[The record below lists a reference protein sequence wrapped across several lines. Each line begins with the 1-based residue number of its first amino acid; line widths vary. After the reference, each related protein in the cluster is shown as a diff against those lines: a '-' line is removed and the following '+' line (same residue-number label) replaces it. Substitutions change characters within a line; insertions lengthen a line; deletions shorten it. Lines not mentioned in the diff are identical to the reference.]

1 LSLSPKLK
9 MSQVF
14 YLANFLQTY
23 FMNFPKQKIYKALLI
38 LALVLAV
45 LFSGLYFFRNS
56 LLKQAIAK
64 VTHKMNVDYNSTF
77 SVKSASFDGLSTIK
91 LSDVI
96 LVPKNADTLFHIH
109 KIETSI
115 SLSSLLIGDVQ
126 VGTLKINNGYVQF
139 VKKGKIRNF
148 DAFLKRDKSEEQD
161 TNEKRKYA
169 TFAYRIISQLLN
181 LVPTDMNLENL
192 NFRIDDNGKKAS
204 IAISKLVLENKQLA
218 TDLHVQSKDFDQRW
232 NIKGFADP
240 RNKKA
245 DIRFFNL
252 DTGAIRV
259 PYLDE
264 RYNLKASFDSI
275 RLNVENIDKDGSELH
290 IDGYT
295 SITNLK
301 INHPKIASK
310 DVVIKSARFD
320 YRFLLGDDFISI
332 DSTSNM
338 QLNKIKVKPYV
349 SYNTE
354 KDTVYTLK
362 VAIPK
367 MKAQDFIVSLPD
379 GLFTHFQGMEAT
391 GNFDYKLD
399 FKFNKNKPNTL
410 VFDSKINKE
419 NLRITK
425 YGEANLNKLN
435 GEFVYRA
442 IIQNVLQR
450 PILVGNAN
458 PNYTPIDQISPYLRK
473 SVLTTEDPSFF
484 SHRGFINEAFK
495 QSILKNIRTKKFSRG
510 ASTISMQ
517 LIKNVFLTREKTV
530 SRKLEEILL
539 VYILEN
545 NRIVSKERMLEVY
558 FNIIEW
564 GPNVYG
570 IGEASHFYFQ
580 KPPSALNVDECLYLA
595 TIIPK
600 PRKFMYQFNEQGNL
614 KDYAI
619 KNQKFLK
626 NLMFR
631 RGLLIP
637 EDTIGQLPVYIS
649 GNARSL
655 IKIKAPDSTVVPA
668 DSLSISDEFDL

>member
-1 LSLSPKLK
+1 MK
-9 MSQVF
+9 
-14 YLANFLQTY
+14 
-23 FMNFPKQKIYKALLI
+23 FPKQNFFKALRI
-38 LALVLAV
+38 IALVLVV
-45 LFSGLYFFRNS
+45 LCVGLYFFRDS

-64 VTHKMNVDYNSTF
+64 VTHKMAVDYNSTF
-77 SVKSASFDGLSTIK
+77 SVKSASFEGLSGIK
-91 LSDVI
+91 LTDII
-96 LVPKNADTLFHIH
+96 LVPKNADTLFNI
-109 KIETSI
+109 KRIGTTI
-115 SLSSLLIGDVQ
+115 SLSNLLIGNVQ
-126 VGTLKINNGYVQF
+126 IGTLKINNGYIQL
-139 VKKGKIRNF
+139 VKKGKVRNF
-148 DAFLKRDKSEEQD
+148 DAFLKKDDTDKKSD
-161 TNEKRKYA
+161 EKRNYA
-169 TFAYRIISQLLN
+169 DFAYRIISKLLN
-181 LVPTDMNLENL
+181 LVPTDMKLENL
-192 NFRIDDNGKKAS
+192 NFIIDDNGKKAS
-204 IAISKLVLENKQLA
+204 IAINKLVLNNKQLE
-218 TDLHVQSKDFDQRW
+218 TSLHVQSRNFDQRW

-252 DTGAIRV
+252 DTGAIKV

-295 SITNLK
+295 SIANLK

-310 DVVIKSARFD
+310 DVVIKNARFD
-320 YRFLLGDDFISI
+320 YRFLLGSDFISV
-332 DSTSNM
+332 DSTSTM

-354 KDTVYTLK
+354 SDTVYTLK
-362 VAIPK
+362 VDIPK
-367 MKAQDFIVSLPD
+367 MRAQDFIVSLPD

-391 GNFDYKLD
+391 GVFDYKLD

-410 VFDSKINKE
+410 VFDSKLNKE
-419 NLRITK
+419 NLKITK

-458 PNYTPIDQISPYLRK
+458 PNYTPLDQISPYLRK
-473 SVLTTEDPSFF
+473 CVLTTEDPSFF
-484 SHRGFINEAFK
+484 SHRGFITEAFK

-517 LIKNVFLTREKTV
+517 LIKNVFLTREKTL

-545 NRIVSKERMLEVY
+545 NRIASKERMLEVY

-580 KPPSALNVDECLYLA
+580 KRPSDLSVDECLYLA

-600 PRKFMYQFNEQGNL
+600 PRKFMYQFNDQGNL
-614 KDYAI
+614 KDYALQ
-619 KNQKFLK
+619 NQKFLK

-637 EDTIGQLPVYIS
+637 EDTLGQLPVYIS

-655 IKIKAPDSTVVPA
+655 LRIKAPDSTVVPV

>member
-1 LSLSPKLK
+1 MK
-9 MSQVF
+9 
-14 YLANFLQTY
+14 
-23 FMNFPKQKIYKALLI
+23 FPKQKIYKALLI
-38 LALVLAV
+38 FILILVV
-45 LFSGLYFFRNS
+45 LFLGFYFFRDA
-56 LLKQAIAK
+56 LLKKAIAK
-64 VTHKMNVDYNSTF
+64 VTTKMDTEYNSSF
-77 SVKSASFDGLSTIK
+77 SVKTASFEGLSGIK
-91 LSDVI
+91 LTDVI
-96 LVPKNADTLFHIH
+96 LVPKNADTLCNIK
-109 KIETSI
+109 KIETSVN
-115 SLSSLLIGDVQ
+115 LSSLLVGDVQ
-126 VGTLKINNGYVQF
+126 LGTLKINNGYIQF
-139 VKKGKIRNF
+139 VKKGKVRNF
-148 DAFLKRDKSEEQD
+148 DAFLKKDKAD
-161 TNEKRKYA
+161 KDKNEKRKYA
-169 TFAYRIISQLLN
+169 TFAYRIISKLLN
-181 LVPTDMNLENL
+181 LVPTDMKLENL
-192 NFRIDDNGKKAS
+192 NFKIDDNGKKATV
-204 IAISKLVLENKQLA
+204 AVNKLILNNKQLE
-218 TDLHVQSKDFDQRW
+218 TNLHVQANNFDQRW

-252 DTGAIRV
+252 DTGAIKV

-275 RLNVENIDKDGSELH
+275 RLNVSNIEKEGSELH

-295 SITNLK
+295 SIANLK

-310 DVVIKSARFD
+310 NVVIKSARFD
-320 YRFLLGDDFISI
+320 YRFLLGDNFISI
-332 DSTSNM
+332 DSTSSM
-338 QLNKIKVKPYV
+338 QLNKTKVKPYV
-349 SYNTE
+349 SYSTE
-354 KDTVYTLK
+354 SDTIYTLK
-362 VAIPK
+362 VEIPK
-367 MKAQDFIVSLPD
+367 MQAQDFIVSLPD

-399 FKFNKNKPNTL
+399 FKFNKNRPNTL
-410 VFDSKINKE
+410 VFDSKLKKE
-419 NLRITK
+419 NLKITK

-442 IIQNVLQR
+442 IIQNVMQR
-450 PILVGNAN
+450 PVLVGNAN
-458 PNYTPIDQISPYLRK
+458 PNYTPLDQISPYLRK

-495 QSILKNIRTKKFSRG
+495 QSILKNIKTKKFSRG

-517 LIKNVFLTREKTV
+517 LIKNVFLTREKTL

-545 NRIVSKERMLEVY
+545 NRVVSKERMLEVY

-580 KPPSALNVDECLYLA
+580 KSPSALSLDECLFLA

-600 PRKFMYQFNEQGNL
+600 PRKFMYQFNDQGNL

-619 KNQKFLK
+619 KNQKFLS
-626 NLMFR
+626 NLMLR
-631 RGLLIP
+631 RGVLVS
-637 EDTIGQLPVYIS
+637 EDTINQLPVYIS

-655 IKIKAPDSTVVPA
+655 LRIKAPDSTA
-668 DSLSISDEFDL
+668 IQLDSLAIEGEFDL

>member
-1 LSLSPKLK
+1 LISDK
-9 MSQVF
+9 
-14 YLANFLQTY
+14 NTT
-23 FMNFPKQKIYKALLI
+23 MNFPKQKIYKALKILGIVLVLI
-38 LALVLAV
+38 LVALY
-45 LFSGLYFFRNS
+45 YFRDS

-64 VTHKMNVDYNSTF
+64 VTHKMAVQYNSNF
-77 SVKSASFDGLSTIK
+77 SVESASFDGLSTIH
-91 LSDVI
+91 LTDVVLAPI
-96 LVPKNADTLFHIH
+96 NADTLV
-109 KIETSI
+109 KIKNVETSI
-115 SLSSLLIGDVQ
+115 SLSNLLIGDVQ
-126 VGTLKINNGYVQF
+126 IGTLKVDNGYIQL
-139 VKKGKIRNF
+139 VKKGKKRNF
-148 DAFLKRDKSEEQD
+148 DAFLKRDKEESD
-161 TNEKRKYA
+161 SNEKRKYA
-169 TFAYRIISQLLN
+169 SFAYRIISKVLN
-181 LVPTDMNLENL
+181 LVPTDMDLK
-192 NFRIDDNGKKAS
+192 NFKFKIDDNGKLTS
-204 IAISKLVLENKQLA
+204 IDVNKLVLNNKQLE
-218 TDLHVQSKDFDQRW
+218 TNLHVQAKDFDQRW

-240 RNKKA
+240 RNQKA

-259 PYLDE
+259 PYLDQ

-275 RLNVENIDKDGSELH
+275 RLNVQNIDKSGSELH
-290 IDGYT
+290 IDGFT
-295 SITNLK
+295 SIANLK

-310 DVVIKSARFD
+310 DVVIKNARFD
-320 YRFLLGDDFISI
+320 YRFLLGDNFISI
-332 DSTSNM
+332 DSTSTM
-338 QLNKIKVKPYV
+338 QLNKIKVRPYV
-349 SYNTE
+349 SYDTE

-362 VAIPK
+362 VDIPK

-379 GLFTHFQGMEAT
+379 GLFTHFQGMQAT

-410 VFDSKINKE
+410 VFDSKLNKE
-419 NLRITK
+419 DLKITK
-425 YGEANLNKLN
+425 YGEADLNKLN

-450 PILVGNAN
+450 PVLVGNAN
-458 PNYTPIDQISPYLRK
+458 PNYTPLDQISPYLRK
-473 SVLTTEDPSFF
+473 CVLTTEDPSFF

-517 LIKNVFLTREKTV
+517 LIKNVFLTREKTL

-580 KPPSALNVDECLYLA
+580 KSPADLNVDECLYLA

-600 PRKFMYQFNEQGNL
+600 PRKFMYQFNDQGNL

-637 EDTIGQLPVYIS
+637 EDTIGILPVYIS

-655 IKIKAPDSTVVPA
+655 IKIKVPDSTAIKA
-668 DSLSISDEFDL
+668 DSLAVDDEFDL

>member
-1 LSLSPKLK
+1 
-9 MSQVF
+9 MQ
-14 YLANFLQTY
+14 
-23 FMNFPKQKIYKALLI
+23 FPKQKIFKALKI
-38 LALVLAV
+38 LTVVFILLCIALY
-45 LFSGLYFFRNS
+45 SFRNS

-64 VTHKMNVDYNSTF
+64 VTHKMAVDYNSDF
-77 SVKSASFDGLSTIK
+77 SIKEASFDGLSGVK
-91 LSDVI
+91 LTDIV
-96 LVPKNADTLFHIH
+96 LVPKNADTLFNIK
-109 KIETSI
+109 KIETTI
-115 SLSSLLIGDVQ
+115 SLSNLLIGDVQ
-126 VGTLKINNGYVQF
+126 LGTLKINDGYIQL

-148 DAFLKRDKSEEQD
+148 DAFLKKKDTEEKSD
-161 TNEKRKYA
+161 EKRKYA
-169 TFAYRIISQLLN
+169 DVAYNIITKLLN
-181 LVPTDMNLENL
+181 LVPTDMKLENL
-192 NFRIDDNGKKAS
+192 NFKIDDNGKKAT
-204 IAISKLVLENKQLA
+204 IAIDKLVLNNKQL
-218 TDLHVQSKDFDQRW
+218 TTNLHVQSKNFDQRW

-240 RNKKA
+240 RDKKA

-252 DTGAIRV
+252 DTGAIKV

-275 RLNVENIDKDGSELH
+275 RLNVANIDKDGSELH

-295 SITNLK
+295 SIANLK

-310 DVVIKSARFD
+310 DVVIKNARFD
-320 YRFLLGDDFISI
+320 YRFLLGSDFISI
-332 DSTSNM
+332 DSTSTM

-354 KDTVYTLK
+354 SDTIYTLK
-362 VAIPK
+362 VDIPK

-410 VFDSKINKE
+410 VFDSKLNKE

-450 PILVGNAN
+450 PVLVGSGNL
-458 PNYTPIDQISPYLRK
+458 NYTPLDQISPYLQK
-473 SVLTTEDPSFF
+473 CVLTTEDPSFF

-517 LIKNVFLTREKTV
+517 LIKNVFLTREKTL

-570 IGEASHFYFQ
+570 IGEASQFYFQ
-580 KPPSALNVDECLYLA
+580 KRPSDLSVDECLYLA

-600 PRKFMYQFNEQGNL
+600 PRKFMYQFNDEGNL
-614 KDYAI
+614 KDYALQ
-619 KNQKFLK
+619 NQKFLK

-637 EDTIGQLPVYIS
+637 EDTLGQLPVYIS

-655 IKIKAPDSTVVPA
+655 IKIKVPDSTAVPV
-668 DSLSISDEFDL
+668 DSLSINDEFDL

>member
-1 LSLSPKLK
+1 MK
-9 MSQVF
+9 
-14 YLANFLQTY
+14 
-23 FMNFPKQKIYKALLI
+23 FPKQKIYKALLI
-38 LALVLAV
+38 IALVLVV
-45 LFSGLYFFRNS
+45 LFLGFYFFRDS

-64 VTHKMNVDYNSTF
+64 VKTKMNTEYNSTF
-77 SVKSASFDGLSTIK
+77 SVKSATFDGLNGIK
-91 LSDVI
+91 LTNVV
-96 LVPKNADTLFHIH
+96 LVPKNADTLCNIE
-109 KIETSI
+109 KIETSV
-115 SLSSLLIGDVQ
+115 SLSNLLIGDVQ
-126 VGTLKINNGYVQF
+126 IGTLKVNNGYIQL
-139 VKKGKIRNF
+139 VKKGNVRNF
-148 DAFLKRDKSEEQD
+148 DAFLKKDKAD
-161 TNEKRKYA
+161 TDKNEKRKYGA
-169 TFAYRIISQLLN
+169 FAYRIISKLLN
-181 LVPTDMNLENL
+181 LVPTDMKLENL
-192 NFRIDDNGKKAS
+192 NFRIDDNGKKTTVAVN
-204 IAISKLVLENKQLA
+204 KLVLDNKQLE
-218 TDLHVQSKDFDQRW
+218 TNLHVQSKDFDQKW

-275 RLNVENIDKDGSELH
+275 RLNVQNIEKDGSELH

-310 DVVIKSARFD
+310 DVIIKNARFD

-332 DSTSNM
+332 DSSSTM
-338 QLNKIKVKPYV
+338 QLNKIKVKPYI
-349 SYNTE
+349 SYSTE
-354 KDTVYTLK
+354 KDTIYTLK
-362 VAIPK
+362 VDIPK

-410 VFDSKINKE
+410 VFDSKLNKE
-419 NLRITK
+419 DLKITK
-425 YGEANLNKLN
+425 YGEADLNKLN

-458 PNYTPIDQISPYLRK
+458 PNYTPLDQISPYLRK

-484 SHRGFINEAFK
+484 QHRGFINEAFK
-495 QSILKNIRTKKFSRG
+495 QSILKNIKTKKFSRG

-517 LIKNVFLTREKTV
+517 LIKNVFLTREKTL

-545 NRIVSKERMLEVY
+545 NRVVSKERMLEVY

-580 KPPSALNVDECLYLA
+580 KSPSALNVDECLYLA

-600 PRKFMYQFNEQGNL
+600 PRKFMYQFNDQGNL
-614 KDYAI
+614 RDFAVQ
-619 KNQKFLK
+619 NQRFLK

-631 RGLLIP
+631 RGLLVP

-655 IKIKAPDSTVVPA
+655 IRIKAPDSTAVKN
-668 DSLSISDEFDL
+668 DSLSIDGEFDL

>member
-1 LSLSPKLK
+1 MK
-9 MSQVF
+9 
-14 YLANFLQTY
+14 
-23 FMNFPKQKIYKALLI
+23 FPKQKIYKAILIFLFLLAM
-38 LALVLAV
+38 LSL
-45 LFSGLYFFRNS
+45 GLYFFRDS

-64 VTHKMNVDYNSTF
+64 VTLKMNTEYDSKF
-77 SVKSASFDGLSTIK
+77 SVKSATFEGLSSIK
-91 LSDVI
+91 LTDVT
-96 LVPKNADTLFHIH
+96 LVPKNADTLCHIQ

-126 VGTLKINNGYVQF
+126 VGTLKINNGYIQL
-139 VKKGKIRNF
+139 VKKGKVRNF
-148 DAFLKRDKSEEQD
+148 DAFLKRDKSD
-161 TNEKRKYA
+161 TDKNEKRKYA
-169 TFAYRIISQLLN
+169 TFAYRIISKLLN
-181 LVPTDMNLENL
+181 LVPTDMKLENL
-192 NFRIDDNGKKAS
+192 NFKIDDNGKKAS
-204 IAISKLVLENKQLA
+204 IAINKLVLDNKQLE
-218 TDLHVQSKDFDQRW
+218 TNLHVQSKNFDQRW

-264 RYNLKASFDSI
+264 RYNFKASFDSI
-275 RLNVENIDKDGSELH
+275 RLNVANIDKDGSELH

-310 DVVIKSARFD
+310 DVVIKNARFD

-332 DSTSNM
+332 DSTSTM

-362 VAIPK
+362 VDIPK
-367 MKAQDFIVSLPD
+367 MQAQDFIVSLPD

-391 GNFDYKLD
+391 GSFDYKLD
-399 FKFNKNKPNTL
+399 FKFNKNRPNTL
-410 VFDSKINKE
+410 VFDSKLNKQD
-419 NLRITK
+419 LRITK
-425 YGEANLNKLN
+425 YGEADLNKLN

-450 PILVGNAN
+450 PVLVGSAN
-458 PNYTPIDQISPYLRK
+458 PNYTPLDQISPYLQK
-473 SVLTTEDPSFF
+473 CVLTTEDPSFF

-517 LIKNVFLTREKTV
+517 LIKNVFLTREKTL

-545 NRIVSKERMLEVY
+545 NRVVSKQRMLEVY

-580 KPPSALNVDECLYLA
+580 KSPSALSLDECLFLA

-600 PRKFMYQFNEQGNL
+600 PRKFMYQFNDEGNL
-614 KDYAI
+614 KDYAV
-619 KNQKFLK
+619 KNQKFLS
-626 NLMFR
+626 NLMLR
-631 RGLLIP
+631 RGILVS
-637 EDTIGQLPVYIS
+637 EDTIMRLPVYVS

-655 IKIKAPDSTVVPA
+655 LRIKAPDSTA
-668 DSLSISDEFDL
+668 IKSDSLATDNEFDL

>member
-1 LSLSPKLK
+1 MK
-9 MSQVF
+9 
-14 YLANFLQTY
+14 
-23 FMNFPKQKIYKALLI
+23 FPKQKIYKALLI
-38 LALVLAV
+38 FILILVV
-45 LFSGLYFFRNS
+45 LFLGFYFFRDA
-56 LLKQAIAK
+56 LLKKAIAK
-64 VTHKMNVDYNSTF
+64 VTTKMDTEYNSSF
-77 SVKSASFDGLSTIK
+77 SVKTASFEGLSGIK
-91 LSDVI
+91 LTDVI
-96 LVPKNADTLFHIH
+96 LVPKNADTLCNIK
-109 KIETSI
+109 KIETSVN
-115 SLSSLLIGDVQ
+115 LSSLLVGDVQ
-126 VGTLKINNGYVQF
+126 LGTLKINNGYIQF
-139 VKKGKIRNF
+139 VKKGKVRNF
-148 DAFLKRDKSEEQD
+148 DAFLKKDKAD
-161 TNEKRKYA
+161 KDKNEKRKYA
-169 TFAYRIISQLLN
+169 TFAYRIISKLLN
-181 LVPTDMNLENL
+181 LVPTDMKLENL
-192 NFRIDDNGKKAS
+192 NFKIDDNGKKA
-204 IAISKLVLENKQLA
+204 IVAVNKLILNNKQLE
-218 TDLHVQSKDFDQRW
+218 TNLHVQANNFDQRW

-252 DTGAIRV
+252 DTGAIKV

-264 RYNLKASFDSI
+264 RYNIKASFDSI
-275 RLNVENIDKDGSELH
+275 RLNVANIEKDGSELH

-295 SITNLK
+295 SIANLK

-320 YRFLLGDDFISI
+320 YRFLLGDNFISI
-332 DSTSNM
+332 DSTSSM
-338 QLNKIKVKPYV
+338 QLNKTKVKPYV

-354 KDTVYTLK
+354 SDTIYTLK
-362 VAIPK
+362 VEIPK
-367 MKAQDFIVSLPD
+367 MQAQDFIVSLPD

-391 GNFDYKLD
+391 GSFDYSLD

-410 VFDSKINKE
+410 VFDSKLKKE
-419 NLRITK
+419 NLKITK

-442 IIQNVLQR
+442 IIQNVMQR
-450 PILVGNAN
+450 PVLVGNAN
-458 PNYTPIDQISPYLRK
+458 PNYTPLDQMSPYLRK

-495 QSILKNIRTKKFSRG
+495 QSILKNIKTKKFSRG

-517 LIKNVFLTREKTV
+517 LIKNVFLTREKTL

-545 NRIVSKERMLEVY
+545 NRVVSKERMLEVY

-580 KPPSALNVDECLYLA
+580 KSPSALSLDECLFLA

-600 PRKFMYQFNEQGNL
+600 PRKFMYQFNDQGNL

-619 KNQKFLK
+619 KNQKFLS
-626 NLMFR
+626 NLMLR
-631 RGLLIP
+631 RGVLVS
-637 EDTIGQLPVYIS
+637 EDTINQLPVYIS

-655 IKIKAPDSTVVPA
+655 LRIKAPDSTAVQL
-668 DSLSISDEFDL
+668 DSLAIEGEFDL

>member
-1 LSLSPKLK
+1 MK
-9 MSQVF
+9 
-14 YLANFLQTY
+14 
-23 FMNFPKQKIYKALLI
+23 FPKQKIFKVLLI
-38 LALVLAV
+38 LALVLGV
-45 LFSGLYFFRNS
+45 LFLGFYSFRDS

-64 VTHKMNVDYNSTF
+64 VTHKMNVEYNSTF
-77 SVKSASFDGLSTIK
+77 SVKSASFDGLSGIK
-91 LSDVI
+91 LTNVI
-96 LVPKNADTLFHIH
+96 LVPKNADTLFNIQ

-115 SLSSLLIGDVQ
+115 SLSNLLIGDVQ
-126 VGTLKINNGYVQF
+126 IGTLKINNGYIQL
-139 VKKGKIRNF
+139 VKKGKVRNF
-148 DAFLKRDKSEEQD
+148 DAFLKKDD
-161 TNEKRKYA
+161 TEKKTDEKRKYA
-169 TFAYRIISQLLN
+169 DFAYRIISKLLN
-181 LVPTDMNLENL
+181 LVPTDMKLENL
-192 NFRIDDNGKKAS
+192 NFKIDDNGKTALV
-204 IAISKLVLENKQLA
+204 IINKLVLNNKELE
-218 TDLHVQSKDFDQRW
+218 TNLHVKSKNFDQRW

-252 DTGAIRV
+252 DTGAIKV

-295 SITNLK
+295 SISNLK

-310 DVVIKSARFD
+310 DVVIKNARFD
-320 YRFLLGDDFISI
+320 YRFLLGEDFISI
-332 DSTSNM
+332 DSTSTM
-338 QLNKIKVKPYV
+338 QLNKIKVHPYV

-354 KDTVYTLK
+354 SDTVYTLK
-362 VAIPK
+362 VDIPK

-399 FKFNKNKPNTL
+399 FKFNKNKPNKL
-410 VFDSKINKE
+410 VFDSKLNKE
-419 NLRITK
+419 DLKITK
-425 YGEANLNKLN
+425 YGEADLNKLN

-450 PILVGNAN
+450 PVLVGNAN
-458 PNYTPIDQISPYLRK
+458 PNYTPLDQISPYLRK
-473 SVLTTEDPSFF
+473 CVLTTEDPSFF

-517 LIKNVFLTREKTV
+517 LIKNVFLTREKTL

-545 NRIVSKERMLEVY
+545 NRVVSKERMLEVY

-580 KPPSALNVDECLYLA
+580 KRPSDLSVDECLYLA

-600 PRKFMYQFNEQGNL
+600 PRKFMYQFNDEGNL
-614 KDYAI
+614 KDYALQ
-619 KNQKFLK
+619 NQKFLR

-631 RGLLIP
+631 RGLLVP
-637 EDTIGQLPVYIS
+637 EDTLGQLPVYIS

-655 IKIKAPDSTVVPA
+655 IRIKVPDSATVPV
-668 DSLSISDEFDL
+668 DSLSMGEEFDL

>member
-1 LSLSPKLK
+1 
-9 MSQVF
+9 MR
-14 YLANFLQTY
+14 
-23 FMNFPKQKIYKALLI
+23 FPKQKIVKALKI
-38 LALVLAV
+38 LLVVFIL
-45 LFSGLYFFRNS
+45 LCIGLYSFRNS
-56 LLKQAIAK
+56 LLKQVIAK
-64 VTHKMNVDYNSTF
+64 VTHKMVVDYNSDF
-77 SVKSASFDGLSTIK
+77 SIKEASFDGLSGVKFTDI
-91 LSDVI
+91 V
-96 LVPKNADTLFHIH
+96 LVPKNADTLLNI
-109 KIETSI
+109 KKVETTI
-115 SLSSLLIGDVQ
+115 SLSNLLVGDVQ
-126 VGTLKINNGYVQF
+126 LGTLKINDGYIQL

-148 DAFLKRDKSEEQD
+148 DAFLKKNDTEEISD
-161 TNEKRKYA
+161 EKRKYA
-169 TFAYRIISQLLN
+169 DIAYRIITKLLN
-181 LVPTDMNLENL
+181 LVPTDMKLENL
-192 NFRIDDNGKKAS
+192 DFKIDDNGKKAT
-204 IAISKLVLENKQLA
+204 IAINKLVLENKRL
-218 TDLHVQSKDFDQRW
+218 TTNLHVQSKNFDQRW

-275 RLNVENIDKDGSELH
+275 RLNVANIEKEGRELH

-295 SITNLK
+295 SIANLK
-301 INHPKIASK
+301 INHPKIANK
-310 DVVIKSARFD
+310 DVVIKNARFD
-320 YRFLLGDDFISI
+320 YRFLLGSDFISI
-332 DSTSNM
+332 DSTSTM

-354 KDTVYTLK
+354 SDTVYTLK
-362 VAIPK
+362 VGIPK
-367 MKAQDFIVSLPD
+367 MQAQDFIVSLPD

-410 VFDSKINKE
+410 VFDSKLNKE

-425 YGEANLNKLN
+425 YGEANLTKLN

-450 PILVGNAN
+450 PVLVGSAN
-458 PNYTPIDQISPYLRK
+458 PNYTPLDQISPYLQK
-473 SVLTTEDPSFF
+473 CVLTTEDPSFF

-517 LIKNVFLTREKTV
+517 LIKNVFLTREKTL

-570 IGEASHFYFQ
+570 IGEASQFYFQ
-580 KPPSALNVDECLYLA
+580 KSPSGLSVDECLYLA

-600 PRKFMYQFNEQGNL
+600 PRKFMYQFNDQGDL
-614 KDYAI
+614 KDYALQ
-619 KNQKFLK
+619 NQKFLK

-631 RGLLIP
+631 RGLLVP
-637 EDTIGQLPVYIS
+637 EDTLGQLPVYIS

-655 IKIKAPDSTVVPA
+655 IKIKVPDSTAIPV
-668 DSLSISDEFDL
+668 DSLSMGDEFDL